1 MLKWLWL
8 LLPLPVI
15 PAALLLLG
23 NDAGAFLIWWLT
35 FAIIGWLV
43 WPLSAQLFPN
53 GDSGYLL
60 AKPIGLVLTSLL
72 LWTLSYLRILPF
84 QRWAI
89 GVVLCAVGL
98 AAWLIR
104 NNWKQVIS
112 PGNAAERIRR
122 AAAGELLFGAALLF
136 WTFARGLKPEI
147 DGLEKFMDIGFM
159 NSLWR
164 TDFLPALDMWFAG
177 GTINYYYY
185 GQYVYTF
192 VAKLVDIRPEI
203 SYNLSLAATF
213 AMTFSLAYAVVSRL
227 MTLLRSHISRLPAA
241 VPAFGGLCG
250 GFLVAVF
257 GNSHSFLYDLN
268 SPGHQLLSG
277 LKSLM
282 LVGGETLKPFFFSDP
297 TRFIGYNPDTIDKTI
312 HEFPYYSFLV
322 ADLHAHMINLAF
334 VLLLLALLIQLLSS
348 ISLHK
353 AADDCRLNQ
362 QRLSSSPDREW
373 HRGEMKQM
381 FSRLL
386 TTIRSGPLLLI
397 VVLLGL
403 FMMGNYWDFAIYFV
417 VTTMVLLL
425 VNVRGY
431 GRIRLIG
438 IPVFILQCAMILIP
452 FLTISDPFWAVA
464 IFAAVLAANHYLTLL
479 LGDALTLTGAQ
490 MSWLFFAAHLVS
502 LPFNASFEP
511 ISKKIALAVNHTPLW
526 QLLILWGPHLLAGL
540 LFVVFLLSVGRP
552 GGRIRKIFPPA
563 PEDRQDAIAP
573 ENRVSAFFLRH
584 SPADLLVCIMLIC
597 GIGLLIVP
605 ELVYV
610 VDIYSGDYK
619 RANTMF
625 KFTYQAFV
633 LLSLVWAYALVR
645 VSAFFVSTCGKAK
658 TKPAWSS
665 ALLAIALII
674 MLIFPG
680 WYPILANKQ
689 WLDDFDPA
697 NFKGLNGLVNMESKN
712 SLQIPGELGG
722 ELAADYEAI
731 LWINENI
738 TGQSVILE
746 SSGESYT
753 DYCRI
758 SAFTGLPTVIGWQTH
773 EWLWRTSRLSP
784 EAYTTIV
791 SPRETDVR
799 LMYTTADQT
808 VRQDLIKKYQVAYII
823 VGDLERSKYNVIE
836 DDLLLDLGTVV
847 FEKNNLVIIKIRQE

>member
-8 LLPLPVI
+8 LIPLPVI
-15 PAALLLLG
+15 PAAMILLG
-23 NDAGAFLIWWLT
+23 NDAGYFLIWWLS

-43 WPLSAQLFPN
+43 WPMAAQLFPG

-60 AKPIGLVLTSLL
+60 SKPIGLVLTSLL
-72 LWTLSYLRILPF
+72 LWTLSYLKILPF

-89 GVVLCAVGL
+89 GLSLCAVGL
-98 AAWLIR
+98 TVWLVKKGWR
-104 NNWKQVIS
+104 QVFN
-112 PGNAAERIRR
+112 PRFTAERIRR
-122 AAAGELLFGAALLF
+122 AAAGELLFGAVLLV

-147 DGLEKFMDIGFM
+147 DGLEKFMDVGFM

-192 VAKLVDIRPEI
+192 VAKLVNIRPEI

-227 MTLLRSHISRLPAA
+227 MTLLRSQISRLPAA
-241 VPAFGGLCG
+241 VPALGGLCG
-250 GFLVAVF
+250 GFLVAIF
-257 GNSHSFLYDLN
+257 GNSHSFFYDQN
-268 SPGHQLLSG
+268 SPGHLLLNG

-282 LVGGETLKPFFFSDP
+282 LIGGETLKPFFFSDP

-312 HEFPYYSFLV
+312 HEYPYYSFLV
-322 ADLHAHMINLAF
+322 ADLHAHLINLSF
-334 VLLLLALLIQLLSS
+334 VLLLLALLIQLISS
-348 ISLHK
+348 VSLFK
-353 AADDCRLNQ
+353 ASDDCRLNQ
-362 QRLSSSPDREW
+362 LRLSSSPDREW

-386 TTIRSGPLLLI
+386 TTIRNGPLLLI

-431 GRIRLIG
+431 GRIRLTG
-438 IPVFILQCAMILIP
+438 IPVFMLQCAMILIP
-452 FLTISDPFWAVA
+452 FLTVNDPFWAVVV
-464 IFAAVLAANHYLTLL
+464 FGLVLAANHYMTLL

-511 ISKKIALAVNHTPLW
+511 ISKKIALAVSHTPLW
-526 QLLILWGPHLLAGL
+526 QLLILWGPHLAAGL
-540 LFVVFLLSVGRP
+540 LFVIFLLTAGRP
-552 GGRIRKIFPPA
+552 GGRIRKVFPPA
-563 PEDRQDAIAP
+563 AEDRQDALLP

-584 SPADLLVCIMLIC
+584 SPADLLVCILLIC

-605 ELVYV
+605 EVVYV

-633 LLSLVWAYALVR
+633 LLSLVWAYALIR
-645 VSAFFVSTCGKAK
+645 VSAFFVSTCGKRSRPSL
-658 TKPAWSS
+658 TS
-665 ALLAIALII
+665 ALIAAFLII

-680 WYPILANKQ
+680 WYPILANRQ
-689 WLDDFDPA
+689 WLGDFDPA
-697 NFKGLNGLVNMESKN
+697 NYKGLNGLVNMESKN
-712 SLQIPGELGG
+712 SPQIPGELGG
-722 ELAADYEAI
+722 ELAADYQAI

-738 TGQSVILE
+738 AGQPVILE

-773 EWLWRTSRLSP
+773 EWLWRTSRMSP

-799 LMYTTADQT
+799 QIYTTTDQT
-808 VRQDLIKKYQVAYII
+808 VRQNLLKKYQVAYII
-823 VGDLERSKYNVIE
+823 IGDLERSKFVIVQ
-836 DDLLLDLGTVV
+836 DDLLLDMGTV
-847 FEKNNLVIIKIRQE
+847 FFKNNNLVIIKIKQE

>member
-1 MLKWLWL
+1 MKWLWL

-15 PAALLLLG
+15 PAALILLG
-23 NDAGAFLIWWLT
+23 SDAGIFLIWWLT
-35 FAIIGWLV
+35 FAVIGWLV
-43 WPLSAQLFPN
+43 WPLAAKLFPG

-72 LWTLSYLRILPF
+72 LWTLSYLKILPF

-89 GVVLCAVGL
+89 VLVLCAVGL
-98 AAWLIR
+98 AAWLIKKS
-104 NNWKQVIS
+104 WKKF
-112 PGNAAERIRR
+112 PGTDSASVCIRR
-122 AAAGELLFGAALLF
+122 AAAGELLFGAALLC

-192 VAKLVDIRPEI
+192 VAKLVNIRPEI
-203 SYNLSLAATF
+203 SYNLSIAATF
-213 AMTFSLAYAVVSRL
+213 AMTFTLAYAVVSRL
-227 MTLLRSHISRLPAA
+227 MTLLRSYTSRLPA
-241 VPAFGGLCG
+241 VIPAIGGLCG

-257 GNSHSFLYDLN
+257 GNSHSFLYDQN
-268 SPGHQLLSG
+268 SPGHLLLSG

-297 TRFIGYNPDTIDKTI
+297 TRFIGYNPDTLDKTI

-322 ADLHAHMINLAF
+322 ADLHAHLINLSF
-334 VLLLLALLIQLLSS
+334 VLLLLALLIQLISS
-348 ISLHK
+348 VSLHK
-353 AADDCRLNQ
+353 SADDCRLNQ
-362 QRLSSSPDREW
+362 LRLSTSSDREW

-381 FSRLL
+381 FGRLL
-386 TTIRSGPLLLI
+386 TTVRNGPLLLI

-417 VTTMVLLL
+417 VATMVLLL
-425 VNVRGY
+425 VNIRGY

-438 IPVFILQCAMILIP
+438 IPVFLLQCAMILIP
-452 FLTISDPFWAVA
+452 FLTINDPFLAVA
-464 IFAAVLAANHYLTLL
+464 VFGVVLAANHYLTLL

-502 LPFNASFEP
+502 LPFNATFEP
-511 ISKKIALAVNHTPLW
+511 ISKKIALAVSHTPLW

-540 LFVVFLLSVGRP
+540 LLIVFLLTAGRP

-563 PEDRQDAIAP
+563 AEDRQDAVIP
-573 ENRVSAFFLRH
+573 QNRISAFFNRQ
-584 SPADLLVCIMLIC
+584 SQADLLVLIMLIC

-605 ELVYV
+605 EIVYV

-645 VSAFFVSTCGKAK
+645 VSAFFISTCVRSKI
-658 TKPAWSS
+658 KPSWSS
-665 ALLAIALII
+665 ALIAVMLTV

-689 WLDDFDPA
+689 WLGDFDPA
-697 NFKGLNGLVNMESKN
+697 NYKGLNGLVNMESKN
-712 SLQIPGELGG
+712 SQQIPGELGG
-722 ELAADYEAI
+722 EMTADYDAI
-731 LWINENI
+731 LWINEHI
-738 TGQSVILE
+738 TGQPVILE

-791 SPRETDVR
+791 GPRETDVR
-799 LMYTTADQT
+799 LMYTTTDQT
-808 VRQDLIKKYQVAYII
+808 IRQNLLKKYQVAYVVI
-823 VGDLERSKYNVIE
+823 GDLERSKYIVIQ

-847 FEKNNLVIIKIRQE
+847 FEKGSLVIIQIKQK